1 MLVYVSHT
9 RRKKKILG
17 GYAMTFSMEIVTPE
31 KLKAVIEEEVKPE
44 PAEVTQLK
52 ELAVNNVNAILGL
65 DIESFEKRSE
75 VLQSIDSFGMSTMR
89 ASSEKNTL
97 LQVSVGNLSKTGD
110 EGGQVAK
117 GLTELHVQLKD
128 LDPSIIDFA
137 KSGLLG
143 KLFNPLRAYFAKYQK
158 ADSMISDIVVS
169 LDKGKTVLRNDNT
182 TLELEQQTLR
192 ELTKKLQKEIQLG
205 VLMDTEIETQIE
217 AAKQRNEDENK
228 VRFITEEVLFP
239 LRQRVM
245 DLQQM
250 QVVNQQGIMAIEVV
264 IRNNK
269 ELIRGVDRA
278 RNVTVSALKIAV
290 TVASALY
297 NQKIVLKKI
306 ELLNETTNNL
316 ISGTSRM
323 LKEQGAEIH
332 KQSLEASVSVD
343 TLKQAFTDVLSA
355 LDSISAY
362 KQDAL
367 PKMRD
372 TINQFRELADSGEQQ
387 IQRLEQGNKI
397 GL

>member
-1 MLVYVSHT
+1 MSFT
-9 RRKKKILG
+9 
-17 GYAMTFSMEIVTPE
+17 MEIPSAE
-31 KLKAVIEEEVKPE
+31 KLRSVIAEEVKPE
-44 PAEVTQLK
+44 PEEVTKLK
-52 ELAVNNVNAILGL
+52 ELARSNVSSILEL
-65 DIESFEKRSE
+65 DLESLEKRKA
-75 VLQSIDSFGMSTMR
+75 VLQSIDSFGMGTMR
-89 ASSEKNTL
+89 SSSDKNAL

-117 GLTELHVQLKD
+117 GLTELHMQLKD
-128 LDPSIIDFA
+128 LDPSAVDFA

-143 KLFNPLRAYFAKYQK
+143 KFFNPLRQYFAKYQK
-158 ADSMISDIVVS
+158 ADAVISDIIVS

-182 TLELEQQTLR
+182 TLEIEQQTLR
-192 ELTKKLQKEIQLG
+192 ELTKRLQKEIQLG
-205 VLMDTEIETQIE
+205 LLMDQEIETQIE
-217 AAKQRNEDENK
+217 AAKGRGEDEDK

-250 QVVNQQGIMAIEVV
+250 LVVNQQGIMAIEVV

-278 RNVTVSALKIAV
+278 RNVTVSALKISV

-306 ELLNETTNNL
+306 ELLNQTTDNL

-323 LKEQGAEIH
+323 LKEQGAAIH
-332 KQSLEASVSVD
+332 KQSLETSISAD
-343 TLKQAFTDVLSA
+343 TLKQAFSDVLSA
-355 LDSISAY
+355 LDSISSY
-362 KQDAL
+362 KQEAL

-372 TINQFRELADSGEQQ
+372 TITQFRELADQGEQQ
-387 IQRLEQGNKI
+387 IKRLEKGSSL